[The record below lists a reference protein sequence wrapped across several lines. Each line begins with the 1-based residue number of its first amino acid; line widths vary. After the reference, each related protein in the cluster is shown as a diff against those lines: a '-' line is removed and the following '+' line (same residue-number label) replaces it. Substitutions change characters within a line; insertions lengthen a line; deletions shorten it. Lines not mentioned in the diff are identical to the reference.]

1 MKISRQIQS
10 MVLILM
16 MASLTTGI
24 AHAAMTK
31 RISQINNTKVNVWKT
46 IIYPTKKAQLTMLR
60 HDYDRVVVAL
70 TDGLLKVTNSK
81 EQVHYLKLE
90 KGMSYYL
97 KKDPEGELHVD
108 ENMTKH
114 PVSVVVIELK

>member
-1 MKISRQIQS
+1 MKIIKQIKS
-10 MVLILM
+10 IIFILIIFGITL
-16 MASLTTGI
+16 GI

-31 RISQINNTKVNVWKT
+31 RIPQINNAKVNVWKT
-46 IIYPTKKAQLTMLR
+46 IVYTTKKAQLTMHR

-70 TDGLLKVTNSK
+70 TDGLLKITNNQN
-81 EQVHYLKLE
+81 QVHYLKLE

-97 KKDPEGELHVD
+97 KKDPAGELHVD
-108 ENMTKH
+108 ENMTNY

>member
-1 MKISRQIQS
+1 MTIIKQIQS

-24 AHAAMTK
+24 AHAALTK

-46 IIYPTKKAQLTMLR
+46 IIYPTKKAQLMMHR

-81 EQVHYLKLE
+81 DQVHYLKLE